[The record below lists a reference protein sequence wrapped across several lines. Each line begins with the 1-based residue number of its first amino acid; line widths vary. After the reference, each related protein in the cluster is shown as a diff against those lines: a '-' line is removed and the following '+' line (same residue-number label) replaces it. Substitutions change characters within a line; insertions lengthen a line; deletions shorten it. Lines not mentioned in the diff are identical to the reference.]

1 MILKIAVAVL
11 IVLCSSCSKSYPVK
25 ASLGRSTWFAS
36 GTPTIK
42 KDLCSQERF
51 NLFLKTDL
59 PYPGAA
65 KKRSKKVTGCKG
77 DCAPTQ
83 VLTFTDIPLKQGY
96 YDLSKPDLCS
106 FEKVGAQGK
115 YVVLGTPEV
124 ATQTY
129 QKATGWIE
137 ITQYDPG
144 TGLLEGKFDL
154 DLQDSTGRVA
164 PVHLSRGKIKVLV
177 NKN

>member
-1 MILKIAVAVL
+1 MILKVAIAVSVA
-11 IVLCSSCSKSYPVK
+11 LCSACSSSYPVK
-25 ASLGRSTWFAS
+25 ASLERSTWFAS
-36 GTPTIK
+36 GTPTTK

-59 PYPGAA
+59 PYPGSART
-65 KKRSKKVTGCKG
+65 RSKKVTGCKG

-83 VLTFTDIPLKQGY
+83 ILTFTDIPLKQGY

-115 YVVLGTPEV
+115 YVVLGTSGM
-124 ATQTY
+124 ATQAY

-137 ITQYDPG
+137 ITQYDQG

-154 DLQDSTGRVA
+154 SLLDSTGRVT
-164 PVHLSRGKIKVLV
+164 PVHLSKGKIKVLV
-177 NKN
+177 KRN